1 MSTPTLTDKV
11 SQLIEKDI
19 LIGKLEPGSKL
30 VVADLKTKYQVGAS
44 PIREALVKLSWINY
58 VTLEPQKGCWVADI
72 SSDELKEVYD
82 GLRLISK
89 ELLRRAMRE
98 NNRGWELRVIS
109 AFHHLTRDYQKVSEL
124 DWCTQEDTQHQFY
137 RELLSGT
144 QAKNMRFLFNH
155 MLNQARRYRYFAH
168 NSGLSVLNSINDY
181 ESIIQPFIDR
191 NIDATLEK
199 LDLALTRNMRQIQAI
214 IEKSGIAA

>member
-58 VTLEPQKGCWVADI
+58 VNLEPQKGCWVADI

-82 GLRLISK
+82 GLRLVSK

-124 DWCTQEDTQHQFY
+124 DWCTQEDAQHQFY

-144 QAKNMRFLFNH
+144 QA
-155 MLNQARRYRYFAH
+155 
-168 NSGLSVLNSINDY
+168 
-181 ESIIQPFIDR
+181 
-191 NIDATLEK
+191 
-199 LDLALTRNMRQIQAI
+199 RNMH
-214 IEKSGIAA
+214 